1 MDGAELLVKTKKA
14 LRALLISAPR
24 GVPKRLLLTDYR
36 MVMGKE
42 LPFRT
47 LGFSSL
53 EDFIRGIPDVM
64 RVAPGTGGEP
74 TLFPVVTAE
83 TEQIARFVA
92 TQRKPKLKKSLAPP
106 AIVAPS
112 KNSGFSSKSSYG
124 RGYSRS
130 RSKYRSSSGTGGFSS
145 SLRNTRC
152 ISHDTSSKCSGVCRA
167 GVVWC
172 SIDWW

>member
-1 MDGAELLVKTKKA
+1 MDGAELMVKTKKA

-42 LPFRT
+42 LPFRN
-47 LGFSSL
+47 LGFSNL
-53 EDFIRGIPDVM
+53 EDFIRSVPDVM

-92 TQRKPKLKKSLAPP
+92 TQKKPKLKKSLAPP
-106 AIVAPS
+106 AIVAPP
-112 KNSGFSSKSSYG
+112 KLSGFSAKSSYG
-124 RGYSRS
+124 RGHSRS
-130 RSKYRSSSGTGGFSS
+130 RSKFRSGTGSYSS
-145 SLRNTRC
+145 YSSRQRYFC
-152 ISHDTSSKCSGVCRA
+152 HDTTSKCSACVM
-167 GVVWC
+167 
-172 SIDWW
+172 